1 MFIHF
6 GLEGTT
12 GLILYL
18 AAIVCVFATI
28 FWRPIVGIF
37 FLLPLIPLQTIR
49 YRMNDYPL
57 GSSMVWVILLAVAI
71 GLIRLK
77 RPLLPKTPWTIL
89 LVIYMIYTL
98 ISLIWGSAYLG
109 VELPRP
115 GDPRFSVWMD
125 YMMMPGLLLL
135 VAALQPT
142 RGQAKAMILLMCAA
156 VLVLDKNFYSMVS
169 GRDFSQFAWDLREG
183 GNMGYAGTNGLAAFE
198 AQFTTF
204 LLAISAFEE
213 KWWLKHAYH
222 ALALFSGVC
231 LMYSLSRGGYVAM
244 LMGWLFI
251 GLFKRRWMLVL
262 MVVFL
267 STWTTIVPNAVKQ
280 RVFMTYDSEGGE
292 LDHSAETRLT
302 LWEDAMQVFDSNVV
316 MGSGFNTYQYMHR
329 VGDYEDTH
337 NFYLK
342 LLVETGVLGLGLFLW
357 FVGKSFLVG
366 MRVSKRAK
374 DPFLASLG
382 LGLAGWLAAAG
393 VANFFG
399 DRWNFLQVCGYL
411 WVIAGLVAGLSNREQ
426 ESAEIAEGGELAVEQ
441 TPMEAAPAF

>member
-12 GLILYL
+12 GLILYI
-18 AAIVCVFATI
+18 AAILSVLATI

-57 GSSMVWVILLAVAI
+57 GSSMVWIILLAVAI

-77 RPLLPKTPWTIL
+77 RPLLPRTPWTIL

-98 ISLIWGSAYLG
+98 VSLIWGSVYLG

-142 RGQAKAMILLMCAA
+142 RGQAKAMVLLMCAA

-244 LMGWLFI
+244 LVGWLFI
-251 GLFKRRWMLVL
+251 GVFKRRWMLVL

-280 RVFMTYDSEGGE
+280 RVFMTYDAEDGE

-329 VGDYEDTH
+329 VGNYEDTH

-357 FVGKSFLVG
+357 FVIKSFVVG
-366 MRVSKRAK
+366 LRVSKGSK
-374 DPFLASLG
+374 DPLLASLG
-382 LGLAGWLAAAG
+382 LGLAAWLAAAA

-411 WVIAGLVAGLSNREQ
+411 WVIGGLVAGLSNREQ
-426 ESAEIAEGGELAVEQ
+426 ESTETAEGGEMGVAQ
-441 TPMEAAPAF
+441 TPMQPAVAT